1 MFGVLIAVVV
11 AAVLALVAWLV
22 FGRGGGPA
30 TGTAEPDTTSAPSTE
45 ITATTTTATRPPAHT
60 TVRTAALPPLLLG
73 LEEIK
78 EITGNTGL
86 VDAGVT
92 TRVEAPPATV
102 ATFDPPEC
110 MSSFGAHLPP
120 AYENSG
126 YVSVYAKNHM
136 QQPTPSMQVAE
147 GVTDFADPAA
157 AQRALTG
164 YVDLWRGCAGK
175 RFQWT
180 HVAQGEFSMW
190 TLGAPEDAGDG
201 VTTLRS
207 NNDASPVSVTRAVA
221 AKNNVLV
228 DVWIIGSA
236 VSGEAATIAKRIVAR
251 IPA

>member
-1 MFGVLIAVVV
+1 MLTAVAVV
-11 AAVLALVAWLV
+11 AILALVAWLV
-22 FGRGGGPA
+22 FGRSGGPDPEPA
-30 TGTAEPDTTSAPSTE
+30 AEPATAPSSE
-45 ITATTTTATRPPAHT
+45 IITTTTPPAPK
-60 TVRTAALPPLLLG
+60 TVSTAGLPPLLLS

-78 EITGNTGL
+78 EITGNAGL

-92 TRVEAPPATV
+92 TRVEAPPANV

-147 GVTDFADPAA
+147 GVADFPDPAA
-157 AQRALTG
+157 AQRAVTA

-180 HVAQGEFSMW
+180 HVPQGEFSMW

-201 VTTLRS
+201 VSTLRS

-221 AKNNVLV
+221 TKNNVLV